1 MMKKAPGQVWFFI
14 LLLSMAV
21 AGPALS
27 VQTRPGQQPPEY
39 KELMSAIRI
48 EDLNARIK
56 ELERI
61 KAAYPQSRYAAAID
75 SAISVA
81 RIGLAPDVDAIVK
94 LQQPVLQSAQGTGRI
109 FSYYSASMQ
118 ILRHKNIAQFD
129 KKKITKAVEEYVAD
143 GLKLASDPEFV
154 KTIPPD
160 QRDYARSNAPTLY
173 LALAMA
179 YLNEGQAEKSQK
191 CLQDYV
197 KSGGMQEKTYDY
209 LLGSTLGAMG
219 KNKEALDSFLRA
231 AAESFEDAAEK
242 AREYWIKVN
251 GSSEGFEA
259 GLEAR
264 QRQLPFPVE
273 HFEPSKE
280 WKGKTVLAELFTG
293 SECPPCVA
301 ADLGFDGLIESYG
314 PEHLAVLEYHLPIP
328 RPDPIMNMATRRR
341 GRFYGVNSTPA
352 VFFDGESRAGGGGA
366 RQMAEEKYKQY
377 AAEVKARVYTQS
389 ELQLKVSAKLAGDDI
404 KVKFSADKDLAGVD
418 YQFAL
423 VQGEEKCRGGNGIVF
438 HKMVVRDFLTLD
450 RAAAKDKNARFNIV
464 QAEKDA
470 EARLTE
476 HEKEKGFTFEERHSR
491 IDRTRLLVVFFLQDG
506 LTKKV
511 YNAAVARVE

>member
-1 MMKKAPGQVWFFI
+1 MMNATRTTWFLIF
-14 LLLSMAV
+14 LLLMI
-21 AGPALS
+21 PAAASLNA
-27 VQTRPGQQPPEY
+27 QTRPGQQPPEY
-39 KELMSAIRI
+39 KELMSAVRI

-61 KAAYPQSRYAAAID
+61 KAAYPQSRYSAAIEN
-75 SAISVA
+75 AIAVA
-81 RIGLAPDVDAIVK
+81 KIGLAPDVDTIVK

-109 FSYYSASMQ
+109 FAYYSAAMQ

-129 KKKITKAVEEYVAD
+129 KNKVTKVVEGYVAD
-143 GLKLASDPEFV
+143 GLKLAADPEFV

-160 QRDYARSNAPTLY
+160 QRDYAKSNAPTLY
-173 LALAMA
+173 LAQALA
-179 YLNEGQAEKSQK
+179 YLNEGRAEKSQQ
-191 CLQDYV
+191 CLQDYLNN
-197 KSGGMQEKTYDY
+197 GGMQEKTYHY
-209 LLGSTLGAMG
+209 LLGSTLGAIG
-219 KNKEALDSFLRA
+219 KNKEALDSFLFA
-231 AAESFEDAAEK
+231 AAEDFEDAADK

-251 GSSEGFEA
+251 GSSAGFEA

-264 QRQLPFPVE
+264 QRQLPFPAE
-273 HFEPSKE
+273 RFEPSKD

-301 ADLGFDGLIESYG
+301 ADLGFDGLIESFG
-314 PEHLAVLEYHLPIP
+314 PEHLAVLVYHLPIP

-341 GRFYGVNSTPA
+341 GRFYGVNSTPS
-352 VFFDGESRAGGGGA
+352 VLFDGESRAGGGGA
-366 RQMAEEKYKQY
+366 RQMAEEKYQLY
-377 AAEVKARVYTQS
+377 AAEVKARIYAQT
-389 ELQLKVSAKLAGDDI
+389 ELHLKVSANLAGDDI

-423 VQGEEKCRGGNGIVF
+423 VQEEEKYRGGNGIVF

-450 RAAAKDKNARFNIV
+450 RAAAKDKSARFNIV

-491 IDRTRLLVVFFLQDG
+491 IDRTRLRVVFFLQDG

-511 YNAAVARVE
+511 YNAAVAKVE

>member
-1 MMKKAPGQVWFFI
+1 MKKTPRQVWLLI
-14 LLLSMAV
+14 LLLSLAIARP
-21 AGPALS
+21 AGS
-27 VQTRPGQQPPEY
+27 VQTRPGQQAPEY
-39 KELMSAIRI
+39 KELMSAMRI

-61 KAAYPQSRYAAAID
+61 KAAYPQSRYSVAID
-75 SAISVA
+75 NAIAVA
-81 RIGLAPDVDAIVK
+81 RIGLAPDVDTIIK

-109 FSYYSASMQ
+109 FAYYSASMQ
-118 ILRHKNIAQFD
+118 IVRHKNIAQFD
-129 KKKITKAVEEYVAD
+129 KNKVTKTVEKYVAE

-160 QRDYARSNAPTLY
+160 QRDYAKSNAPTLY
-173 LALAMA
+173 LALALA
-179 YLNEGQAEKSQK
+179 YLNEGQAEKSQT
-191 CLQDYV
+191 CLQDYI
-197 KSGGMQEKTYDY
+197 KSGGMQEKTYHY
-209 LLGSTLGAMG
+209 LLGSTLGAVG
-219 KNKEALDSFLRA
+219 KNKEALDSFLLA
-231 AAESFEDAAEK
+231 AAEDFEDAAEK

-251 GSSEGFEA
+251 GSSAGFEA

-264 QRQLPFPVE
+264 QRQMPFPVE
-273 HFEPSKE
+273 HFKPSKD

-301 ADLGFDGLIESYG
+301 ADLGFDGLIESFG

-328 RPDPIMNMATRRR
+328 RPDPMMNMATRRR
-341 GRFYGVNSTPA
+341 GRFYGVNSTPV
-352 VFFDGESRAGGGGA
+352 VFFDGESLAGGGGA
-366 RQMAEEKYKQY
+366 RQKAEEKYRQY
-377 AAEVKARVYTQS
+377 AAAINARINTQS
-389 ELQLKVSAKLAGDDI
+389 ELRLKVSAKLAGDEI

-423 VQGEEKCRGGNGIVF
+423 VQEEEKFRGGNGIVF
-438 HKMVVRDFLTLD
+438 HKMVVRDFLTLN
-450 RAAAKDKNARFNIV
+450 RAAAKDKSARFNIV

-476 HEKEKGFTFEERHSR
+476 YEKEKGFTFEERHGR
-491 IDRTRLLVVFFLQDG
+491 IDRTRLRVVFFLQDG